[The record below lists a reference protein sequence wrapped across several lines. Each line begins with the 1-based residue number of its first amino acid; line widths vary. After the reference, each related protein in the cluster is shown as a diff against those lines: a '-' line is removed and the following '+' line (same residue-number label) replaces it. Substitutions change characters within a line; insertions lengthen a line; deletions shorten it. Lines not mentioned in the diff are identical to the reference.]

1 MGRLGYLVITLLG
14 VTGTAE
20 LGDALGALD
29 YLPCVTWLSPLRWET
44 LLGPRGADADGS
56 GYGFGGHGGEAIDI
70 RYLAKGKE
78 GEGGASKP
86 KAGVGGAKH
95 GKVDPDGNPHV
106 GGNQWAGGTGG
117 SDTAGLGGR
126 GGPYR
131 LSDGNAVHQVRE
143 CSKIWVG

>member
-1 MGRLGYLVITLLG
+1 MGSTCV
-14 VTGTAE
+14 
-20 LGDALGALD
+20 
-29 YLPCVTWLSPLRWET
+29 LPSYHPLRWET

-131 LSDGNAVHQVRE
+131 LSDGNAVHQVRG